1 MRRLFVC
8 LSVVGFCVSAG
19 LADGRTLQT
28 VSTPKLAVP
37 TKIAKLA
44 PDGTVTGWVAYGTR
58 ADCDHVLVFDC
69 FEPDEDGWPTGFN
82 TCGYEDGSNNEL
94 GGHRWYF
101 GPTYRNPYVT
111 NDMEFDP
118 NCGGMYVSRLEV
130 AWYWYVNGPGT
141 GENCAI
147 VVETFEDFDDTC
159 DTGDP
164 NGQGASLGGVVL
176 LFGYMN
182 GDSGPYYNYWFADVD
197 LCGQEQMQLPTDGAG
212 SYNIWLLTY
221 EGDDPNW
228 PDDFSLATCAQAMLW
243 GTGTGEWIN
252 FDCIG
257 RGKGNCPG
265 GQPPDGET
273 SHHGLIQWDD
283 DDPTDGW
290 HTPNECYDYA
300 YHCPD
305 PLGAMLCFYVD
316 GPCPPDCDG
325 DIDGDGDTDQAD
337 LGELLRAWDSE
348 PGYPNWNEDADL
360 DNDGHIGHG
369 DLGILLADWGCGT

>member
-1 MRRLFVC
+1 M
-8 LSVVGFCVSAG
+8 SVG

-44 PDGTVTGWVAYGTR
+44 PGGTVTEWVAYATR
-58 ADCDHVLVFDC
+58 GDCDHVLVFDC
-69 FEPDEDGWPTGFN
+69 FEPDVGDHCPPPNGDGHDGEPIGFY
-82 TCGYEDGSNNEL
+82 TCGYNEQDGCTPY
-94 GGHRWYF
+94 RWYF

-130 AWYWYVNGPGT
+130 AWYWYVNGEGT
-141 GENCAI
+141 AENCAI
-147 VVETFEDFDDTC
+147 MVESFEDFDDTC

-164 NGQGASLGGVVL
+164 NGQGAFLGGAIM
-176 LFGYMN
+176 LFGYLE
-182 GDSGPYYNYWFADVD
+182 SSRGPGYYWTDVD
-197 LCGQEQMQLPTDGAG
+197 LCGQESMQLPTDGAG

-221 EGDDPNW
+221 DDADPNT
-228 PDDFSLATCAQAMLW
+228 LYLCTCAQAMLW

-252 FDCIG
+252 FDCLG
-257 RGKGNCPG
+257 RGKGNCPHG

-273 SHHGLIQWDD
+273 SHQGCIQWDD
-283 DDPTDGW
+283 DDPSDGW
-290 HTPNECYDYA
+290 HTPNECYDYSG
-300 YHCPD
+300 YQCPA
-305 PLGAMLCFYVD
+305 PPGAMLCFYVD

-325 DIDGDGDTDQAD
+325 DIDGDGDTDHAD

-348 PGYPNWNEDADL
+348 PGDPNWNENADL
-360 DNDGHIGHG
+360 DGDGHIGHG
-369 DLGILLADWGCGT
+369 DLGIFLADWGCGT